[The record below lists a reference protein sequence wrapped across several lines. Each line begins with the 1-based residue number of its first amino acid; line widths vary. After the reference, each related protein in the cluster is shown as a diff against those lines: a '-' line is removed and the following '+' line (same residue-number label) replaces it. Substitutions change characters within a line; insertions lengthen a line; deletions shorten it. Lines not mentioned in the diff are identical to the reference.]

1 MFMSFDVVCFD
12 CDSTLS
18 RIEGIDELARQH
30 GLFDKVAALTDAAMN
45 GELALE
51 EVYASRLDLIR
62 PNQASIDW
70 LAGLYIDTIVDG
82 VKQTIQTLQQHHKQI
97 HIISGG
103 LRQAILPLADYL
115 SIPEHQV
122 HAVDVIFDQ
131 QGEYQDFARQSPLA
145 ISGGMAQICKTLI
158 QANPSLV
165 MIGDGKT
172 DLEAKLAGAY
182 MIGFGGVVRRPLVES
197 QSDQYV
203 SDASLTAVLPYLL

>member
-1 MFMSFDVVCFD
+1 MSFDVVCFD

-145 ISGGMAQICKTLI
+145 ISGGKAQICKTLI

-203 SDASLTAVLPYLL
+203 SDTSLTAVLPYLL